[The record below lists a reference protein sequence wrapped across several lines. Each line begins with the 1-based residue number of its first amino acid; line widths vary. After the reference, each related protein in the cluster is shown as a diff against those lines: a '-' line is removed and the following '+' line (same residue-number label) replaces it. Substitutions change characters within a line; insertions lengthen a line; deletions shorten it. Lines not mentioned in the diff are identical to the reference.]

1 MATAG
6 IFFFEAALTSCGILI
21 VDCKT
26 ENVCGYVNVQS
37 LYQPVLLFSESFAL
51 ETVAVCFLQTADE
64 WHQKPLLN

>member
-6 IFFFEAALTSCGILI
+6 IFSFEALTSCGILI

-26 ENVCGYVNVQS
+26 EWWWLNAQS